1 MGMLRML
8 RTLSAIRCHHFCA
21 CLRVVSSVVLILKS
35 WSTSTCSRIH
45 MRTCPQASF
54 AQWLRVWRLIS
65 RKMGSST
72 PFPRPR
78 PIDLAEPRSNKLRTR
93 LPTQQERLLPTLL
106 LQVRA
111 EVTKLLKPSVA
122 FGSDGTNGRLQQR
135 QVAQHFSVG
144 KPQLGILYLNGTCR
158 RLQSLSKPHLPHRVG
173 QQCRKRG
180 RNEEGVAANEPL
192 SVVILGR
199 VANPVNDP
207 DGR

>member
-1 MGMLRML
+1 
-8 RTLSAIRCHHFCA
+8 
-21 CLRVVSSVVLILKS
+21 
-35 WSTSTCSRIH
+35 

-135 QVAQHFSVG
+135 QVAQHFLHEECTFDGAIVVVDDGVG
-144 KPQLGILYLNGTCR
+144 ARRWCPWSPRTPPTPLG
-158 RLQSLSKPHLPHRVG
+158 P
-173 QQCRKRG
+173 
-180 RNEEGVAANEPL
+180 VAAAQVRTGYACAGVGIGQADTSAGPTL
-192 SVVILGR
+192 AAACMSH
-199 VANPVNDP
+199 
-207 DGR
+207 